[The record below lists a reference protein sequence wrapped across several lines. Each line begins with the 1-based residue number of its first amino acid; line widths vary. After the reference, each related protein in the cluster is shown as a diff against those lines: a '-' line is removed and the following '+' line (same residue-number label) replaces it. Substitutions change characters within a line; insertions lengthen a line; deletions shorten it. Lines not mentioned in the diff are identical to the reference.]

1 MKHKFEPSN
10 EEIEKFISSGKSLFQ
25 TETVLNKK
33 LREIKELEEERCQL
47 LLKHNSVVVDLIN
60 RTCHLVTD
68 YRNKQRDV
76 KLISFHADMTSVS
89 LPSLSVINVPV
100 TEVYDLKSG
109 DCLVNILEQCI
120 LSLTNN

>member
-10 EEIEKFISSGKSLFQ
+10 EEIEKFISLGKSLFQ
-25 TETVLNKK
+25 VDTYLSKK
-33 LREIKELEEERCQL
+33 LREIKELEDARCQL
-47 LLKHNSVVVDLIN
+47 LLKHNSVAADLIN

-76 KLISFHADMTSVS
+76 KLISFHADMASVS

-100 TEVYDLKSG
+100 IEVYDLKSG

-120 LSLTNN
+120 LILTNN

>member
-1 MKHKFEPSN
+1 MKHKFEPSD

-25 TETVLNKK
+25 VETALNKK

-47 LLKHNSVVVDLIN
+47 SLKHNSVVVDLIN

-100 TEVYDLKSG
+100 TEVYDLKLG

>member
-25 TETVLNKK
+25 VDTALSKK

-47 LLKHNSVVVDLIN
+47 LLKHNSIVVDLIN
-60 RTCHLVTD
+60 KTCHLVTD

-76 KLISFHADMTSVS
+76 KLKCNK
-89 LPSLSVINVPV
+89 LS
-100 TEVYDLKSG
+100 S
-109 DCLVNILEQCI
+109 
-120 LSLTNN
+120 